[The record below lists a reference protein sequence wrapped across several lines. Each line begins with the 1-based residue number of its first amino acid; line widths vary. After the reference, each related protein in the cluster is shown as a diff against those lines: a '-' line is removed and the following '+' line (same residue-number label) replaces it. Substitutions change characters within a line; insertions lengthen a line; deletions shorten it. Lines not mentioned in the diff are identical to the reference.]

1 MAWRGRRVDH
11 WRMTEHRNTELAGFL
26 RSRREALT
34 PAVAGV
40 ETYGE
45 QRRVPGLRREEVARL
60 AGMSVNYYT
69 RIEQG
74 ESHQIS
80 DAVLDSIANA
90 LRLDEDERLHLL
102 RLAWPA
108 QVVRREIGPERL
120 RDTVQLLAESMT
132 EQAVVVVGR
141 RTDLLGGNPLGFALL
156 GIERDQR
163 PNLAR
168 RMFLDPAPRE
178 LFVDWELEAT
188 YVASYLRMAS
198 GDQPDDPALNEL
210 VGELSI
216 KSPDFVRIWSAHP
229 VAECTHSVQEY
240 EHPLVGRMTLNTES
254 FHLPDAPSQR
264 IVFVGATPGSDSA
277 ERLRLLGSLASS

>member
-1 MAWRGRRVDH
+1 MS
-11 WRMTEHRNTELAGFL
+11 EQRNAELAGFL

-34 PAVAGV
+34 PARVGV

-60 AGMSVNYYT
+60 AGVSVNYYT

-74 ESHQIS
+74 ESHQMS
-80 DAVLDSIANA
+80 DSVLESIAAA
-90 LRLDEDERLHLL
+90 LQLDENERLHLL

-108 QVVRREIGPERL
+108 QVVRREVQPERL
-120 RDTVQLLAESMT
+120 RDTVRTLVESMT
-132 EQAVVVVGR
+132 DQAVIVVGR
-141 RTDLLGGNPLGFALL
+141 RTDLLGANPLGFALL
-156 GIERDQR
+156 GIGSDQR

-168 RMFLDPAPRE
+168 QMFLDPSMRD
-178 LFVDWELEAT
+178 LFLDWDTEARNM
-188 YVASYLRMAS
+188 ASYLRMAS
-198 GDQPDDPALNEL
+198 GDQADDPALNEL

-216 KSPDFVRIWSAHP
+216 KSPEFVRIWSAHP

-240 EHPLVGRMTLNTES
+240 EHPLVGRMTLNAES

-277 ERLRLLGSLASS
+277 QRLRLLASLASG